1 MTTIKEEEQ
10 SQNFRKELGKYL
22 LDVSKLVFG
31 GVVIA
36 AIMSRDIHWAYVVGI
51 GTLSVVVLA
60 TLGFM
65 LIKQAKIN

>member
-1 MTTIKEEEQ
+1 MTAQAKIEK
-10 SQNFRKELGKYL
+10 SQNLRKELGKYL

-36 AIMSRDIHWAYVVGI
+36 AIMSQDIHWAYVVVVGAM
-51 GTLSVVVLA
+51 SVFVLA

-65 LIKQAKIN
+65 LLNSEN

>member
-1 MTTIKEEEQ
+1 MANQTKTEQ
-10 SQNFRKELGKYL
+10 SQNLRKELGKYL

-36 AIMSRDIHWAYVVGI
+36 AIMSQDIHWAYVVGV
-51 GTLSVVVLA
+51 GAVSVVVLA

-65 LIKQAKIN
+65 LIKQ